1 MSARL
6 RRRIPIAALGLC
18 WLAVAVL
25 PVRADVTIHGGD
37 DRIRA
42 HLQALIAAEMPVDQ
56 MSGANLAI
64 TVGAEALNE
73 FCESGSGQP
82 VLATYLYASRISAAA
97 ASCQQP
103 VETIPVDP
111 PLTVLYRLAR
121 ALFPD
126 SKSATLVSA
135 AGAEGPAR
143 PYLQLPVPPEGV
155 ARGLGRLIQEG
166 RWDVFL
172 MPVDPEVFGGADYRL
187 ALETLFRHRKPVV
200 VSIPSLL
207 PQGAAA
213 AAYYAPE
220 QLEAALQKTLRHLV
234 ESGELLA
241 GPPDRIQVKVNN
253 FVLRNGYGRVITE
266 RDVLALEVEVNGGD

>member
-1 MSARL
+1 M
-6 RRRIPIAALGLC
+6 RRRIPLAVLALC
-18 WLAVAVL
+18 WLAIAVM
-25 PVRADVTIHGGD
+25 PVRADVTIYGGD

-42 HLQALIAAEMPVDQ
+42 RIQSLITAEVPADQ
-56 MSGANLAI
+56 MSGVNLAI
-64 TVGAEALNE
+64 TVGAEALNA
-73 FCESGSGQP
+73 FCESDSGQP
-82 VLATYLYASRISAAA
+82 VLATYLYTSRIPAAA
-97 ASCQQP
+97 GSCQQP
-103 VETIPVDP
+103 VAAIPVDP
-111 PLTVLYRLAR
+111 PLTALYRLAN
-121 ALFPD
+121 ALFPG
-126 SKSATLVSA
+126 SKSATLISA
-135 AGAEGPAR
+135 AGVEGTDG
-143 PYLQLPVPPEGV
+143 PYLQLPLPPEGV

-220 QLEAALQKTLRHLV
+220 QLEVALQQTLRHWV

-241 GPPDRIQVKVNN
+241 GPPERIQVKVNN
-253 FVLRNGYGRVITE
+253 AVLRNGYGKVIAE

>member
-1 MSARL
+1 M
-6 RRRIPIAALGLC
+6 RRRIPLAVLALC
-18 WLAVAVL
+18 WLAIAVT
-25 PVRADVTIHGGD
+25 PVRADVTIYGGD

-42 HLQALIAAEMPVDQ
+42 RIQTLITAEVPADQ
-56 MSGANLAI
+56 MSGVNLAI

-73 FCESGSGQP
+73 FCESDSGRP
-82 VLATYLYASRISAAA
+82 VLATYLYTSRIPAAA
-97 ASCQQP
+97 GSCQQP
-103 VETIPVDP
+103 VAAIPVDP
-111 PLTVLYRLAR
+111 PLTALYRLAR
-121 ALFPD
+121 ALFPG
-126 SKSATLVSA
+126 SKSATLISA
-135 AGAEGPAR
+135 AGAEGTAG
-143 PYLQLPVPPEGV
+143 PYLQLPLPPEGV

-200 VSIPSLL
+200 VSIPSIL

-220 QLEAALQKTLRHLV
+220 QLEAALQRTLRHWV
-234 ESGELLA
+234 ETGELLA
-241 GPPDRIQVKVNN
+241 GPPERIQVKVNHS
-253 FVLRNGYGRVITE
+253 VLRNGYGRVIAE

>member
-1 MSARL
+1 M
-6 RRRIPIAALGLC
+6 RRRIPLAVLALC
-18 WLAVAVL
+18 WLAIAVM
-25 PVRADVTIHGGD
+25 PVRADVTIYGGD

-42 HLQALIAAEMPVDQ
+42 RIQALITAEVPADQ
-56 MSGANLAI
+56 MSGVNLAI
-64 TVGAEALNE
+64 TVGAEALNA
-73 FCESGSGQP
+73 FCESDSGQP
-82 VLATYLYASRISAAA
+82 VLATYLYTSRVPAAA

-103 VETIPVDP
+103 VAVIPVDP
-111 PLTVLYRLAR
+111 PLTALHRLAR
-121 ALFPD
+121 ALFPG
-126 SKSATLVSA
+126 SKSATLISA
-135 AGAEGPAR
+135 AGVEGTDG
-143 PYLQLPVPPEGV
+143 PYLQLPLPPEGV

-220 QLEAALQKTLRHLV
+220 QLEVALQQTLRHWV

-241 GPPDRIQVKVNN
+241 GPPERIQVKVNN
-253 FVLRNGYGRVITE
+253 AVLRNGYGKVIAE